1 MRNEKRIERIL
12 DILNSIWHLVPDW
25 RFLQLILNIFPL
37 DRNPSLFYLEDDS
50 VLEKLES
57 TLNEY
62 MELMNKE
69 KEYSFDEE

>member
-1 MRNEKRIERIL
+1 MRNEKRIEKIL